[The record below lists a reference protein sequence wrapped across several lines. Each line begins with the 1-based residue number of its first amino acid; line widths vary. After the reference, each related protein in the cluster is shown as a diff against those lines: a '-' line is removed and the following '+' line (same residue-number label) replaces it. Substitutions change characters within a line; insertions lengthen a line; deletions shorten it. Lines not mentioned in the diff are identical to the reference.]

1 MKFTNFFKFIFK
13 EFTILYYASARDA
26 TNVSSEKIPLPS
38 QSTFMSL
45 KDLTILL
52 KERHK
57 KLAPILDTSIYAINM
72 EYVECDETILVKE
85 GDEVAVIPPV
95 SGG

>member
-1 MKFTNFFKFIFK
+1 MSK
-13 EFTILYYASARDA
+13 EFTILYYATARDA
-26 TNVSSEKIPLPS
+26 TKMSSEKIPLPS
-38 QSTFMSL
+38 QSPFMSL
-45 KDLTILL
+45 KDLTMLL

-57 KLAPILDTSIYAINM
+57 KLAPILEYSLYAINM
-72 EYVECDETILVKE
+72 EYVENDQAILVKE